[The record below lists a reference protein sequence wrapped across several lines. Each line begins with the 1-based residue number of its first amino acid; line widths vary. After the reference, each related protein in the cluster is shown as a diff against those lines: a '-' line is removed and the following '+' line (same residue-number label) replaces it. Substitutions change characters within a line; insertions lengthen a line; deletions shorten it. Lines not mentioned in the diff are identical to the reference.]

1 MSASTLEVTLQNLY
15 EIILRERAAAKSFE
29 VDSMLN
35 LTREKE
41 NILQDILSQSESGMD
56 LSPEEQALAQ
66 NVYDENLRNA
76 YFFWAALNW
85 VRDSMSYIND
95 QFRPEYYAGSGTIR
109 RGENSGTL
117 LSGRI

>member
-1 MSASTLEVTLQNLY
+1 MSESSFAATLKHLH
-15 EIILRERAAAKSFE
+15 EIILKERTAAKSFE
-29 VDSMLN
+29 VDSMLD

-41 NILQDILSQSESGMD
+41 DLLQHILPEIDAVAE
-56 LSPEEQALAQ
+56 LSPEEHKLAQ
-66 NVYDENLRNA
+66 AIYDENLRNA

-85 VRDSMSYIND
+85 VRDSMSYIGD
-95 QFRPEYYAGSGTIR
+95 QVRPEYYAGSGMIH